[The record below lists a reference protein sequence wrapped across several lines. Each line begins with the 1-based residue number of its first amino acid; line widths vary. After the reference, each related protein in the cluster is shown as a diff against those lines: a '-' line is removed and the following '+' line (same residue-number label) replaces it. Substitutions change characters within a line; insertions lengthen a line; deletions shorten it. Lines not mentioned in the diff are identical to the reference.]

1 MHDGRIEVQ
10 GTVESLRFKGILD
23 TIIEEETAEYSP
35 PSPPA
40 ALKDAQNGTNTSEK
54 NATDAKRPRQLVQDE
69 ARQVGNVQWRV
80 YKTYMKAA
88 SYITWIV
95 LLVAITLS
103 QFLGVGEK
111 LWVKQWGEVS
121 CC

>member
-10 GTVESLRFKGILD
+10 GTVESLRFQGTLD

-40 ALKDAQNGTNTSEK
+40 ASKDAQNETDTSEK
-54 NATDAKRPRQLVQDE
+54 DTDPKRPRQLVQEE

-80 YKTYMKAA
+80 YKTYIKAA

-95 LLVAITLS
+95 LLVAIALS
-103 QFLGVGEK
+103 QVLGVGEK
-111 LWVKQWGEVS
+111 LWIKQWGEVS